1 MCRDGVPI
9 FSPYLFENDL
19 FEPGPGLKDFIICK
33 CINSEKAAVK
43 SPKFQ
48 QLQKRTRTYL
58 LEHLCRA
65 MEDYECV
72 RKVTVRR
79 GFKTPFLNTEMY
91 ENVERLVSDYKKA
104 FSVPELCDV
113 VFIVSPNQIPI
124 FGKHSDL
131 YM

>member
-9 FSPYLFENDL
+9 FSPYLCEKDVYEL
-19 FEPGPGLKDFIICK
+19 GPEFKDFLICK

-58 LEHLCRA
+58 LQHLCRA

-72 RKVTVRR
+72 RKAPMRNESSLH
-79 GFKTPFLNTEMY
+79 LNAEIY
-91 ENVERLVSDYKKA
+91 ENVERLVTDYRKA

-113 VFIVSPNQIPI
+113 IFIVGSCQAPI
-124 FGKHSDL
+124 FGEL
-131 YM
+131 FVF